1 MKIGGFRAL
10 LLNLDI
16 ARQVAYNCLLGFI
29 VMLVKF
35 VELAT
40 AAIDVINLLITPRI
54 ICVIYPHNFFYA
66 NISKKQ
72 PEPFRM
78 RSNQRVVTIS
88 PVISVI

>member
-29 VMLVKF
+29 VMLVNF
-35 VELAT
+35 VELAA

-54 ICVIYPHNFFYA
+54 ICVIYA